1 MPVKKQFKKKMMLDQ
16 KNNNFISMY
25 LYRMDGWMDG
35 CICVFVCISMC
46 ETYKELIYVG
56 GSLQMLLI
64 EMF

>member
-1 MPVKKQFKKKMMLDQ
+1 MILDQ

-25 LYRMDGWMDG
+25 LYRMDGLMDG

-46 ETYKELIYVG
+46 ETYKELIHVG
-56 GSLQMLLI
+56 GSLQMHLI